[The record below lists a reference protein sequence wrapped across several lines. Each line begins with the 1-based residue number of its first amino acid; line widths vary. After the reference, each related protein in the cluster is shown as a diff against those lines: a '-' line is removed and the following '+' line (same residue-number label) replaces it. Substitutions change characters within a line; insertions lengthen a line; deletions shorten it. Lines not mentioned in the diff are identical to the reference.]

1 MKKGFIKC
9 IPAFALCFVLGAAA
23 PALANDMD
31 DQIENRAETALKPYN
46 DVTVSVNDG
55 VVTLGGKVNTQ
66 TQRDQAV
73 STVRGL
79 AGVNSVTDNIR
90 VAGYDDSQSVGEYV
104 DDAGVTAK
112 VKAEFLTEKGL
123 DSNDISVK
131 TTDGV
136 VMLTGSVAYPGQIEV
151 ARTAASRV
159 NGVKRVD
166 NRLVVKQ

>member
-1 MKKGFIKC
+1 MKKGFTKC
-9 IPAFALCFVLGAAA
+9 IPAFALCFMLGAAA

-31 DQIENRAETALKPYN
+31 DQLEDRAEMALKPYN
-46 DVTVSVNDG
+46 DVSVSVDEG
-55 VVTLGGKVNTQ
+55 VVTLSGKVNTQ
-66 TQRDQAV
+66 SQRDQAI

-79 AGVNSVTDNIR
+79 SGVKSVTDNIR
-90 VAGYDDSQSVGEYV
+90 VAGYDDSQTVGEYM

-136 VMLTGSVAYPGQIEV
+136 VMLTGSVAYPGQIDI

-159 NGVKRVD
+159 DGVKRVD